1 LAANATAIWRVRPSG
16 SDNNGGGYDPGI
28 ASAGTDFSQQDAAQV
43 TQSAGVVST
52 ATTTLTDTG
61 ASFTSALIGN
71 GIRVAGTGITT
82 TYTFITAVPS
92 GTTLTLQTSPG
103 TTGTS
108 VTYNIGGGWATFWT
122 NTAPLVPGNI
132 VYILGSGTPNPA
144 AYTYDFTLPSGGMPA
159 VNGNTTAGRIYFVND
174 PATPGYKAPPD
185 TTGGMPVI
193 KIANGNG
200 FSAGGASFY
209 SVFGLYLV
217 SLIAGSGVFASQT
230 NMTLFGTVI
239 DFFGNDSWGTVNC
252 PYLTTLGC
260 EFFSSQGGTGTRSAI
275 RTYIDATII
284 NCNFHDLPG
293 HGVHMTGNATIN
305 GSVLAKNVLNGLLMD
320 QSQGTGNN
328 DAQNNTIDGNAGH
341 GIEIVDQGSVAY
353 AVILNNIISN
363 QVGAGKF
370 GLTADVG
377 TAAANTQVANFIDY
391 NVYYNN
397 TANYNAINASPHD
410 TALGVDPY
418 VASSTENYT
427 LK

>member
-1 LAANATAIWRVRPSG
+1 
-16 SDNNGGGYDPGI
+16 
-28 ASAGTDFSQQDAAQV
+28 
-43 TQSAGVVST
+43 
-52 ATTTLTDTG
+52 
-61 ASFTSALIGN
+61 
-71 GIRVAGTGITT
+71 
-82 TYTFITAVPS
+82 
-92 GTTLTLQTSPG
+92 
-103 TTGTS
+103 
-108 VTYNIGGGWATFWT
+108 
-122 NTAPLVPGNI
+122 
-132 VYILGSGTPNPA
+132 
-144 AYTYDFTLPSGGMPA
+144 
-159 VNGNTTAGRIYFVND
+159 
-174 PATPGYKAPPD
+174 
-185 TTGGMPVI
+185 
-193 KIANGNG
+193 
-200 FSAGGASFY
+200 
-209 SVFGLYLV
+209 
-217 SLIAGSGVFASQT
+217 
-230 NMTLFGTVI
+230 
-239 DFFGNDSWGTVNC
+239 
-252 PYLTTLGC
+252 
-260 EFFSSQGGTGTRSAI
+260 
-275 RTYIDATII
+275 
-284 NCNFHDLPG
+284 
-293 HGVHMTGNATIN
+293 MTGNATIN